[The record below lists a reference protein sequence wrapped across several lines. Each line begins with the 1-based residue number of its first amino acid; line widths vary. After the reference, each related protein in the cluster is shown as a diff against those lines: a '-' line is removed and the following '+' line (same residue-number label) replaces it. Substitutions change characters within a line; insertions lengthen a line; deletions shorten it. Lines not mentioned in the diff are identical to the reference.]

1 MKIITYSILILV
13 CLCACSNKQTNKKI
27 SSPKFY
33 IEKIWAKDS
42 PSYSKFEIL
51 QEKAEW
57 GNGRRLLSENQVY
70 RKITPI
76 DLKYGDSLLV
86 DFLSDKKLIDKVV
99 NKNNILKLYFRQY
112 FCYESNKDVM
122 LLVNLYA
129 YETKRYDA
137 HTATVFASNPR
148 KIVINPLKGNNKFY
162 MLVLIN
168 LSNKAV
174 EFYICAE

>member
-1 MKIITYSILILV
+1 MLILV
-13 CLCACSNKQTNKKI
+13 CLFACSNRQTNKKM

-51 QEKAEW
+51 QEIAEW
-57 GNGRRLLSENQVY
+57 GNGRRLLSGKQRYKEV
-70 RKITPI
+70 TPT

-86 DFLSDKKLIDKVV
+86 DFLSDKYLIDKVV
-99 NKNNILKLYFRQY
+99 NNNDILELYFRQY
-112 FCYESNKDVM
+112 FCYESNKDTM

-129 YETKRYDA
+129 YKTKKYDV
-137 HTATVFASNPR
+137 HTTAVFASKPR
-148 KIVINPLKGNNKFY
+148 KTVINPLKGNNKFY

-168 LSNKAV
+168 LSHKAV
-174 EFYICAE
+174 DFYTHVE

>member
-1 MKIITYSILILV
+1 MKKIIYSILILV
-13 CLCACSNKQTNKKI
+13 CLFACSNKQTHKKM
-27 SSPKFY
+27 SSPKFH

-42 PSYSKFEIL
+42 PSYSKFYIL
-51 QEKAEW
+51 QELAEW
-57 GNGRRLLSENQVY
+57 ENGIQLLGENHVY
-70 RKITPI
+70 RKMTPI
-76 DLKYGDSLLV
+76 DMKYGDSLLV
-86 DFLSDKKLIDKVV
+86 DFLSDKKLIDKVA

-112 FCYESNKDVM
+112 FCYENNKDVM

-129 YETKRYDA
+129 YETKRYDV

-168 LSNKAV
+168 LSNKVV
-174 EFYICAE
+174 EFL